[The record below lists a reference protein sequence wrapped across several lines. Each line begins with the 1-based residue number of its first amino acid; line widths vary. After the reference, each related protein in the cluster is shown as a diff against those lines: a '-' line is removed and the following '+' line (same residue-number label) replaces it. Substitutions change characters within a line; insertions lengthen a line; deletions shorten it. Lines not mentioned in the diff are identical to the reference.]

1 MVEQEF
7 KDTEIQLDEAEN
19 SEKVEESNHQIIL
32 TPEEIEALF
41 EEKAK
46 HKMSKGEKRKLR
58 VIKKLLLGEING
70 TEAAKK
76 LDITTRQVRNL
87 KRQVL
92 NEGREGV
99 VHKNKNYKP
108 YNTYDAEI
116 STFVCK
122 LYRREYRGTNFSEFA
137 RICQEQYGIE
147 ASRST
152 IYNFL
157 RRGRIRS
164 PQRKIK
170 KKKVEVVATTPV
182 KEKAT
187 KPKKTVKKTSAKKG
201 TSKVVKNS
209 SKSNFRVFLR
219 GVLWI
224 LKKKLK

>member
-1 MVEQEF
+1 MLEEN
-7 KDTEIQLDEAEN
+7 IQPTIL
-19 SEKVEESNHQIIL
+19 EES
-32 TPEEIEALF
+32 PETVDENNLQPVDPLAFLN
-41 EEKAK
+41 EKPTK
-46 HKMSKGEKRKLR
+46 KLSKIEKRKLR

-76 LDITTRQVRNL
+76 LKITTRQVRNL

-92 NEGREGV
+92 NEGFDGV
-99 VHKNKNYKP
+99 IHKNKNYKP
-108 YNTYDAEI
+108 YNTYDSEI

-164 PQRKIK
+164 PQRKTK
-170 KKKVEVVATTPV
+170 KKKIVVATVETQT
-182 KEKAT
+182 AAA
-187 KPKKTVKKTSAKKG
+187 PKKTVSKKKTTKK
-201 TSKVVKNS
+201 TTTKKTNSK
-209 SKSNFRVFLR
+209 
-219 GVLWI
+219 
-224 LKKKLK
+224 

>member
-99 VHKNKNYKP
+99 A
-108 YNTYDAEI
+108 YNTYDVEI

-187 KPKKTVKKTSAKKG
+187 KPKKTVKKTSAKKA
-201 TSKVVKNS
+201 TSKVVK
-209 SKSNFRVFLR
+209 K
-219 GVLWI
+219 
-224 LKKKLK
+224 

>member
-1 MVEQEF
+1 MVEQDLNS
-7 KDTEIQLDEAEN
+7 KKEIQITNEATNDNPQPELN
-19 SEKVEESNHQIIL
+19 QNNTPTILAEKPKRKL
-32 TPEEIEALF
+32 
-41 EEKAK
+41 
-46 HKMSKGEKRKLR
+46 SKGERKKLR

-76 LDITTRQVRNL
+76 LGITTRQVRNL
-87 KRQVL
+87 KRQVI
-92 NEGREGV
+92 NEGTEGV

-108 YNTYDAEI
+108 YNTYDTEI

-164 PQRKIK
+164 PQRKTK
-170 KKKVEVVATTPV
+170 KKKNIVSMNETTQTPPTTPV
-182 KEKAT
+182 QKKSTT
-187 KPKKTVKKTSAKKG
+187 KQQVKKTSSKIKKE
-201 TSKVVKNS
+201 
-209 SKSNFRVFLR
+209 
-219 GVLWI
+219 
-224 LKKKLK
+224 KL

>member
-1 MVEQEF
+1 MVEQDLNN
-7 KDTEIQLDEAEN
+7 KNNNQITNQTNDTNPQVGLNPNGTPA
-19 SEKVEESNHQIIL
+19 IL
-32 TPEEIEALF
+32 
-41 EEKAK
+41 EEKPK
-46 HKMSKGEKRKLR
+46 RKLSKGERKKLR

-76 LDITTRQVRNL
+76 LGITTRQVRNL
-87 KRQVL
+87 KRQVI
-92 NEGREGV
+92 NEGTEGV

-108 YNTYDAEI
+108 YNTYDTEI

-164 PQRKIK
+164 PQRKMK
-170 KKKVEVVATTPV
+170 KKKVVLLAEGESQITQTPTL
-182 KEKAT
+182 KKRTKKAT
-187 KPKKTVKKTSAKKG
+187 A
-201 TSKVVKNS
+201 
-209 SKSNFRVFLR
+209 SKSTTQKRST
-219 GVLWI
+219 
-224 LKKKLK
+224 KATSDKL

>member
-7 KDTEIQLDEAEN
+7 KDTEIQLDETEN

-170 KKKVEVVATTPV
+170 KKKVEVVATTTPV

-187 KPKKTVKKTSAKKG
+187 KPKKTVKKTTSTKKA
-201 TSKVVKNS
+201 TSKVVK
-209 SKSNFRVFLR
+209 K
-219 GVLWI
+219 
-224 LKKKLK
+224 

>member
-41 EEKAK
+41 EEK
-46 HKMSKGEKRKLR
+46 GEKRNLR
-58 VIKKLLLGEING
+58 VIKKLRLGEING

-187 KPKKTVKKTSAKKG
+187 KPKKTVKKTSAKKA
-201 TSKVVKNS
+201 TSQVVK
-209 SKSNFRVFLR
+209 K
-219 GVLWI
+219 
-224 LKKKLK
+224 